1 MFYSKPTKNE
11 DGLYFVK
18 TYTDDKKKIFLQ
30 VKGDAKH
37 DDGEVHFRLV
47 DDASK
52 IQAIDDENIEAAKLN
67 AVEWFGKKVGDAT
80 LERAYTKSLSESQ
93 VTTDV
98 IKATKIFDSGKHIVE
113 VDTLGEWT
121 GCTGLVEFAGL
132 WFAKKAFGPVWN
144 VVQVKLN
151 PVPEPEPEP
160 EPEVVP
166 ESEPEDEY
174 PDEYAIEDDQ

>member
-1 MFYSKPTKNE
+1 MFYSKPTKNN

-18 TYTDDKKKIFLQ
+18 AYTDDKKKIFLQ

-37 DDGEVHFRLV
+37 DDGEVHFRLA

-67 AVEWFGKKVGDAT
+67 AMEWFGKKVGDAT
-80 LERAYTKSLSESQ
+80 LERAYTKSLSDSQ

-98 IKATKIFDSGKHIVE
+98 IKATKIFDSGKQIVE
-113 VDTLGEWT
+113 VDTLGEWA

-132 WFAKKAFGPVWN
+132 WFAKKAFGPTWN
-144 VVQVKLN
+144 IVQVRVHDDPILDTY
-151 PVPEPEPEP
+151 PE
-160 EPEVVP
+160 
-166 ESEPEDEY
+166 
-174 PDEYAIEDDQ
+174 EYAFVDEDDQ